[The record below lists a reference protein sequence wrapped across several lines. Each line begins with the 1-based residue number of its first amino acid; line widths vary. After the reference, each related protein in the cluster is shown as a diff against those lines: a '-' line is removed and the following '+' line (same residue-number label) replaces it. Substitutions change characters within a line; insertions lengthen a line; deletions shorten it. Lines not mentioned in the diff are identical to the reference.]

1 MTGFI
6 DLANGCK
13 TAVLALLLLLNLYQF
28 RYLFI
33 LYRRRKI
40 RLLLW
45 NLIPAAFVFTA
56 MPFLGNSVFH
66 DSGVLKDLP
75 VAAILLIWLCLVI
88 YTTAAVVSE
97 MRRVKEMLTSNSI
110 KEAFDTLPAG
120 ICFFSERGLPVL
132 CNKQMYRLAYQ
143 IQGKDLQMLKE
154 LQAALDEPA
163 GGVESLQSKEGKTC
177 RLPDG
182 TVWFFS
188 KTKTVNEDG
197 TAYIQ
202 IKATDVTKLH
212 ELREKLAE
220 RNLELE
226 DMITQVQRVA
236 ENMAEITRQQEILTA
251 KMRVHNK
258 MGNCLLSA
266 RQYLA
271 QDLPRE
277 KKTQFLDLWQDS
289 LNALREEV
297 AAEDEPDACEEVVRI
312 AKSIGVDVQ
321 IHGVMPEDD
330 HTAYLL
336 VVALRECVTNALH
349 HAGGTRL
356 DLTITHGERQVSAVY
371 TNNGK
376 QPTQE
381 ITEGGGL
388 SSLRERI
395 ERAGGTMIVQSLPCF
410 SLTVTLPEITDRA
423 GKEYL
428 P

>member
-1 MTGFI
+1 M
-6 DLANGCK
+6 
-13 TAVLALLLLLNLYQF
+13 
-28 RYLFI
+28 
-33 LYRRRKI
+33 
-40 RLLLW
+40 
-45 NLIPAAFVFTA
+45 
-56 MPFLGNSVFH
+56 
-66 DSGVLKDLP
+66 
-75 VAAILLIWLCLVI
+75 
-88 YTTAAVVSE
+88 
-97 MRRVKEMLTSNSI
+97 
-110 KEAFDTLPAG
+110 
-120 ICFFSERGLPVL
+120 
-132 CNKQMYRLAYQ
+132 
-143 IQGKDLQMLKE
+143 
-154 LQAALDEPA
+154 
-163 GGVESLQSKEGKTC
+163 
-177 RLPDG
+177 
-182 TVWFFS
+182 
-188 KTKTVNEDG
+188 
-197 TAYIQ
+197 
-202 IKATDVTKLH
+202 
-212 ELREKLAE
+212 
-220 RNLELE
+220 
-226 DMITQVQRVA
+226 
-236 ENMAEITRQQEILTA
+236 TA

-271 QDLPRE
+271 QGLPRE

-371 TNNGK
+371 TNNGE
-376 QPTQE
+376 QPKQE

-423 GKEYL
+423 GKEHL